1 MSQNRWT
8 VEQDQYLIDHWQ
20 SQSDSEL
27 AEMVG
32 HTAASVNVRRQKLG
46 LKHRECFKGPDW
58 SREEV
63 ELMQELWGTYTIP
76 QIAKRLNRSVL
87 AVKVKSGRLG
97 LGRYVNSSQYITA
110 NQAAVLL
117 QVDIH
122 TVTDVWIPAGL
133 RFTWKAPQGK
143 RKFRY
148 IRMDDLLEWLR
159 ENPDRWDSR
168 RVELFALGSE
178 PEWLKEKRKADLTRP
193 ARRALKWTPDED
205 SRLVTMFRRGDRT
218 YAEMGAELGRSP
230 DAVERRVARL
240 DVWGTGKY
248 IGKDPWAARREKKA
262 ASERKLLGLRLCNAL
277 LACRNSREWGE
288 YWQKDNCQYWDNV
301 RGCLMNCSDC
311 DSCSEFQRIQP
322 QYCRRCGVEFID
334 RRRQDF
340 CPKCRAARKKQAQ
353 KKYAV
358 LRSRGQR

>member
-1 MSQNRWT
+1 MRQNRWT
-8 VEQDQYLIDHWQ
+8 AEQDQYLIDHWQ

-46 LKHRECFKGPDW
+46 LKHRESFKGPDW

-193 ARRALKWTPDED
+193 ARRALK
-205 SRLVTMFRRGDRT
+205 
-218 YAEMGAELGRSP
+218 
-230 DAVERRVARL
+230 
-240 DVWGTGKY
+240 
-248 IGKDPWAARREKKA
+248 
-262 ASERKLLGLRLCNAL
+262 
-277 LACRNSREWGE
+277 
-288 YWQKDNCQYWDNV
+288 
-301 RGCLMNCSDC
+301 
-311 DSCSEFQRIQP
+311 
-322 QYCRRCGVEFID
+322 
-334 RRRQDF
+334 
-340 CPKCRAARKKQAQ
+340 
-353 KKYAV
+353 
-358 LRSRGQR
+358 

>member
-8 VEQDQYLIDHWQ
+8 AEQDQYLIDHWQ

-32 HTAASVNVRRQKLG
+32 HTAASVNARRQRLG
-46 LKHRECFKGPDW
+46 LKHRESSKGPDW

-133 RFTWKAPQGK
+133 RFTWKA
-143 RKFRY
+143 
-148 IRMDDLLEWLR
+148 
-159 ENPDRWDSR
+159 
-168 RVELFALGSE
+168 
-178 PEWLKEKRKADLTRP
+178 
-193 ARRALKWTPDED
+193 
-205 SRLVTMFRRGDRT
+205 
-218 YAEMGAELGRSP
+218 
-230 DAVERRVARL
+230 
-240 DVWGTGKY
+240 
-248 IGKDPWAARREKKA
+248 RRESGSSA
-262 ASERKLLGLRLCNAL
+262 ISEWMTCWNGLERTRIAGTV
-277 LACRNSREWGE
+277 EGW
-288 YWQKDNCQYWDNV
+288 
-301 RGCLMNCSDC
+301 NCSLLDLN
-311 DSCSEFQRIQP
+311 RN
-322 QYCRRCGVEFID
+322 G
-334 RRRQDF
+334 
-340 CPKCRAARKKQAQ
+340 
-353 KKYAV
+353 
-358 LRSRGQR
+358 

>member
-8 VEQDQYLIDHWQ
+8 AEQDQYLIDHWQ

-32 HTAASVNVRRQKLG
+32 HTAASVNARRQRLG
-46 LKHRECFKGPDW
+46 LKHRESSKGPDW

-117 QVDIH
+117 QVDNH

-143 RKFRY
+143 RKYRY

-240 DVWGTGKY
+240 DVWGTGK
-248 IGKDPWAARREKKA
+248 
-262 ASERKLLGLRLCNAL
+262 
-277 LACRNSREWGE
+277 
-288 YWQKDNCQYWDNV
+288 
-301 RGCLMNCSDC
+301 
-311 DSCSEFQRIQP
+311 
-322 QYCRRCGVEFID
+322 
-334 RRRQDF
+334 
-340 CPKCRAARKKQAQ
+340 
-353 KKYAV
+353 
-358 LRSRGQR
+358 